1 VIIPV
6 LVNNRGTWLLIRRKV
21 LAMERIIVCTALL
34 FALVLPA
41 RVSAQDGSTL
51 DGFSVTLGRVG
62 CLGMCP
68 DYEVSIL
75 GNGKVRYQGH
85 SYVRVKGI
93 RESSIPMVDVQKL
106 VERLENEHFFQ
117 WDGKGD
123 LCVDYP
129 QVHITVSLRGQR
141 KRVVEGCLSPG
152 KILALADEIDRIS
165 GTKRWVQITGPDSC
179 R

>member
-1 VIIPV
+1 MEEETTFNRSFSTATPVI
-6 LVNNRGTWLLIRRKV
+6 VNNRGTWLLIRRKV

-34 FALVLPA
+34 LALILPA

-85 SYVRVKGI
+85 AYVRVKGI

-129 QVHITVSLRGQR
+129 QVQGGWRAANRPGTQAGRSIFFR
-141 KRVVEGCLSPG
+141 K
-152 KILALADEIDRIS
+152 AA
-165 GTKRWVQITGPDSC
+165 
-179 R
+179 